1 MTIGTIYHA
10 PSQSNFIEVLNN
22 MNEIDSINNEINI
35 LGDFNINLYLRD
47 S

>member
-1 MTIGTIYHA
+1 MTVGTIYHA
-10 PSQSNFIEVLNN
+10 PSQSSFIEVLNN